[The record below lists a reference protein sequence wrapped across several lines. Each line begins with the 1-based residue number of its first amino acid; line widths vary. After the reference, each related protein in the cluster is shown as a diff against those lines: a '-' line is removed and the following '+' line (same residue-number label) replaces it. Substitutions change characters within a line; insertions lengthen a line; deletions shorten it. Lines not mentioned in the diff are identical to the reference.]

1 MGHGKKP
8 KEISSWIGN
17 LAGGFNPIEKMS
29 QNGNL
34 PQIGGENEKYVKPP
48 PKLCT
53 NETAITLNPIWVIL
67 VSQGRL
73 LDFQVQSI
81 FVSL

>member
-1 MGHGKKP
+1 MNGHGKKP
-8 KEISSWIGN
+8 KEISSWTGN

-29 QNGNL
+29 QNGNR
-34 PQIGGENEKYVKPP
+34 GENKKYVKPP

-53 NETAITLNPIWVIL
+53 NETAITLNPIRVIL
-67 VSQGRL
+67 VSLGRL